1 MLGPVGARSTSTW
14 TPVRGDAPSPSLP
27 TLAIQVLSS
36 FPPLLQLLPSHRGRA
51 DKERNRQRP
60 PAHQAAQRAAEQT
73 SVIPTSQSFP
83 VISCAAPVSAA
94 STPSPT
100 SAVFLPASASVA
112 PNSTPAYASVAS
124 SPLPAA
130 SSSSTVTVVSAL
142 SSAPVMST
150 LFATASV
157 TSIPSS
163 STVSRHQA
171 CCTSWEEVENLH
183 SEFNYSHEGKYCD
196 ERGVRNNSNSDA
208 SDIASRCPEC
218 PECSMERHT
227 ALKKRENSHPWEDI
241 IPEI

>member
-1 MLGPVGARSTSTW
+1 MSNRLRVQAAVSEFLHAWTCGGKADLHLDTSE
-14 TPVRGDAPSPSLP
+14 GGAPSPSLP

-51 DKERNRQRP
+51 DKERNGQRP

-130 SSSSTVTVVSAL
+130 SSSSTVTAVSAL
-142 SSAPVMST
+142 SSAPVMSN
-150 LFATASV
+150 LFCNCFSDLYTILLNSE
-157 TSIPSS
+157 SPPSLL
-163 STVSRHQA
+163 HLLWEA
-171 CCTSWEEVENLH
+171 CEGPPRSSWEPLPCPRVPEGCCGKLL
-183 SEFNYSHEGKYCD
+183 SECLAREGWG
-196 ERGVRNNSNSDA
+196 ERN
-208 SDIASRCPEC
+208 EL
-218 PECSMERHT
+218 ME
-227 ALKKRENSHPWEDI
+227 L
-241 IPEI
+241 

>member
-1 MLGPVGARSTSTW
+1 MSNRLRVQAAVSEFLHAWTCGGKADLHLDTSE
-14 TPVRGDAPSPSLP
+14 GGAPSPSLP

-51 DKERNRQRP
+51 DKERNGQRP

-94 STPSPT
+94 SPPSPT

-171 CCTSWEEVENLH
+171 CCTSC
-183 SEFNYSHEGKYCD
+183 GKPVNGHQGPHGNHCPAQESLRGAVGNSSLNALPEKGG
-196 ERGVRNNSNSDA
+196 EREMS
-208 SDIASRCPEC
+208 
-218 PECSMERHT
+218 
-227 ALKKRENSHPWEDI
+227 
-241 IPEI
+241 